1 MNLPLNPATH
11 PHAPM
16 ELARFNMIEQ
26 QIRPWNVYDGQTLDV
41 LGRVRRED
49 FVPAAYRSLAFM
61 DIQIPLRGNAEDAVR
76 KGECMFSPKVEAR
89 LLQDLA
95 ITRNDRVLEIGA
107 GSGFMAALLA
117 QMADQVVSLEI
128 DPELASIARE
138 NLQRAGVSN
147 AAVRVADGALD
158 AVPDGPFDV
167 ILLSGSVAVVPQ
179 ELLAL
184 LRDGGRFAA
193 IVGED
198 PVMRTTLVRRT
209 GDRFD
214 TTQPWDTV
222 VPRLLNFPEPTGFR
236 F

>member
-26 QIRPWNVYDGQTLDV
+26 QIRPWNVFDGQTLDV

-49 FVPAAYRSLAFM
+49 FAPPAYRSLAFM
-61 DIQIPLRGNAEDAVR
+61 DIEIPLRGNPEDAMR
-76 KGECMFSPKVEAR
+76 KGECMLSPKVEAR

-95 ITRNDRVLEIGA
+95 VTRKDRVLEIGA

-117 QMADQVVSLEI
+117 QVADQVVSLEI
-128 DPELASIARE
+128 DPDLAAMAQG
-138 NLQRAGVSN
+138 NLQRAGVHN
-147 AAVRVADGALD
+147 AVVRVADGALD

-167 ILLSGSVAVVPQ
+167 ILLSGSVASVPQ
-179 ELLAL
+179 ELLGL

-193 IVGED
+193 IVGDD
-198 PVMRTTLVRRT
+198 PMMRATLVRRN

-222 VPRLLNFPEPTGFR
+222 APRLVNFPEPTGFR

>member
-11 PHAPM
+11 PHPPM

-49 FVPAAYRSLAFM
+49 FAPLAYSSLAFM
-61 DIQIPLRGNAEDAVR
+61 DIEIPLRGNAEVALR
-76 KGECMFSPKVEAR
+76 SGECMLSPKVEAR
-89 LLQDLA
+89 LLQDLQV
-95 ITRNDRVLEIGA
+95 TRKDRVLEIGA

-117 QMADQVVSLEI
+117 ELADQVVSLEI
-128 DPELASIARE
+128 DPELATMARE
-138 NLQRAGVSN
+138 NLQRAGVQN
-147 AAVRVADGALD
+147 AAVRVSDGALD
-158 AVPDGPFDV
+158 QIPDGPFDV
-167 ILLSGSVAVVPQ
+167 ILLSGSVASVPE

-184 LRDGGRFAA
+184 LRDGGRLAA
-193 IVGED
+193 IVGDD
-198 PVMRTTLVRRT
+198 PVMRATFVRRE
-209 GDRFD
+209 GERFV

-222 VPRLLNFPEPTGFR
+222 AARLRNFPEPSGFR